1 MKKIIKLI
9 LLNRWKIIILIL
21 YSKIKVTKRGTI
33 KPHDKQCNV
42 HLSNGIMA
50 KSTKHTTKQ

>member
-21 YSKIKVTKRGTI
+21 YSKIKVTFIRDINRKEQLKLYWKI
-33 KPHDKQCNV
+33 KYN
-42 HLSNGIMA
+42 
-50 KSTKHTTKQ
+50 TYF